1 MSETKNSG
9 VQSLERALNIIEALS
24 SRSGGLGV
32 SEISEVTHLHKST
45 VHRLLSTL
53 RAYNYVYQDARTEKY
68 LLGSKILEISG
79 SIMDGFDVRT
89 IARPVLEALCRD
101 VGEAV
106 HLCILDSLDAV
117 YIDKIDN
124 ETRSIRMYSQ
134 IGKRIP
140 VYSSASGKV
149 LLAGENKDKLEL
161 LASRLDF
168 ITFTKYTIKN
178 KESFISEISD
188 ISKRGYAVDWFE
200 HEDSVLCIAAPIF
213 NLEKKIVAAISVS
226 AGIWNLD
233 DALFSKMR
241 EEVYFAAKKV
251 SKYMGCGS
259 YPIDFNPAENDLIRL
274 TECKKDRQ

>member
-1 MSETKNSG
+1 MADSSISG

-24 SRSGGLGV
+24 SHSGGLG
-32 SEISEVTHLHKST
+32 ISELSEKTALHKST
-45 VHRLLSTL
+45 VHRLLKTL
-53 RAYNYVYQDARTEKY
+53 KAYNYVYQDSRTEKY

-79 SIMDGFDVRT
+79 SIMDSFDVRT
-89 IARPVLEALCRD
+89 IARPVLETLCRD

-124 ETRSIRMYSQ
+124 ESRSIRMYSQ

-140 VYSSASGKV
+140 IYSSASGKV
-149 LLAGENKDKLEL
+149 LVAFEDSEKLND
-161 LASRLDF
+161 LASRLDY
-168 ITFTKYTIKN
+168 TVFTKYTIKD
-178 KESFISEISD
+178 KDSFLTEISE

-233 DALFSKMR
+233 ETLFSKMR
-241 EEVYFAAKKV
+241 EKVFLAAKKV
-251 SKYMGCGS
+251 SKHMGCGS
-259 YPIDFNPAENDLIRL
+259 YPIDFNPDENDLIRL
-274 TECKKDRQ
+274 TECKKDRH

>member
-24 SRSGGLGV
+24 ARSGGLGV

-53 RAYNYVYQDARTEKY
+53 RSYNYVYQDARTEKY

-89 IARPVLEALCRD
+89 IARPVLEELCRD

-106 HLCILDSLDAV
+106 HLCILDGLDAV

-124 ETRSIRMYSQ
+124 ESRSIRMYSQ

-149 LLAGENKDKLEL
+149 LLAEENKDKLEL

-168 ITFTKYTIKN
+168 INFTKYTIKN
-178 KESFISEISD
+178 KESFLSEISQ
-188 ISKRGYAVDWFE
+188 IPKRGYAVDWFE

-233 DALFSKMR
+233 ENLFSKMR
-241 EEVYFAAKKV
+241 EEVYLAAKKV
-251 SKYMGCGS
+251 SKYMGASS
-259 YPIDFNPAENDLIRL
+259 YPIEFSPDENDLIRL